1 MSKLNEFIQANI
13 PGEIQVSSSS
23 VDTVYRITTYSPTE
37 CKRNEHKYFINNMS
51 YYAILNILTNILNR
65 MEIYEMNDPIIHS
78 SFTIGRPSEQKYF
91 LKALMDSDIKD
102 SSVYMADGFIT
113 RQQVY
118 YDDLEVEEINT
129 CSIKRLKDL
138 SFHEFVMMYQ
148 KIQSYEEKYQFNNTL
163 SMTAKEFEWK
173 GI

>member
-1 MSKLNEFIQANI
+1 MLDVNI
-13 PGEIQVSSSS
+13 SLQNNIIYNDNSLIVSYS
-23 VDTVYRITTYSPTE
+23 VTE
-37 CKRNEHKYFINNMS
+37 CKKSNEHKYFINNMS
-51 YYAILNILTNILNR
+51 YYAILDILKNILNR
-65 MEIYEMNDPIIHS
+65 MEIYEMNDPIIHNT
-78 SFTIGRPSEQKYF
+78 FTIGRPSEQKYF

-102 SSVYMADGFIT
+102 MSVYMADGFIT
-113 RQQVY
+113 RQQFY
-118 YDDLEVEEINT
+118 YDDAEVEEINI

-148 KIQSYEEKYQFNNTL
+148 KIQSYEEKYQFNHTL